1 MKSFHKAG
9 ALIGFRDLFDHV
21 MLARFCALR
30 QTTIKPYKT
39 ENRQSSFTLSRFWAS
54 IDPFTNG
61 PGLDQA
67 EK

>member
-1 MKSFHKAG
+1 M
-9 ALIGFRDLFDHV
+9 
-21 MLARFCALR
+21 
-30 QTTIKPYKT
+30 TTKPYKT

-54 IDPFTNG
+54 IAQFTNG

>member
-1 MKSFHKAG
+1 MRSFHWAG
-9 ALIGFRDLFDHV
+9 ALIGFRDFFDHV
-21 MLARFCALR
+21 MLARFLALH

-39 ENRQSSFTLSRFWAS
+39 ENRQSSFTLSGFWAS
-54 IDPFTNG
+54 IAQFTNG